1 MYLAPCTH
9 SARLLVP
16 EMREAYTQTDFSTFE
31 SIVLDDF
38 WPNTLRYLV
47 VMYFFANTLG
57 YPKVAQILSFRL
69 CKPGYFPKPRDI
81 SGY

>member
-31 SIVLDDF
+31 PIVFDDF
-38 WPNTLRYLV
+38 WSITQRYLV
-47 VMYFFANTLG
+47 VFLRE
-57 YPKVAQILSFRL
+57 YPQVTRVL
-69 CKPGYFPKPRDI
+69 
-81 SGY
+81 